1 MYYYRGGVQP
11 IPGFVPVARTD
22 QRGFF
27 LFAPFVGGL
36 LGGLLGGGIGAALA
50 TRPFYGVPYAYP
62 PPFMPGPY
70 GPYGAYGPYGYG
82 GFY

>member
-11 IPGFVPVARTD
+11 IPGVVPVAGTD

-50 TRPFYGVPYAYP
+50 TRPFGVPYPYP
-62 PPFMPGPY
+62 VPYMPGAYAPFGGY
-70 GPYGAYGPYGYG
+70 GPYGFGGYGY
-82 GFY
+82 